1 MTAPPRSQLPPRLAA
16 LVWTVLIVSQLAVR
30 PCAAQ
35 QSSLLHKAPPAG
47 GSSSRWVTAQIP
59 PAGNYEPGNGPPQRA
74 SGEPT
79 MPGVGYAGGPAA
91 ADHSFN
97 SLANTSWTYAPPPP
111 SRTLQKHDIISIR
124 VEETSRLVASGVS
137 NTRRQ
142 GLYDAALRDWIR
154 LEGLKAVKPSDQSDG
169 APRLNSQMNENFRS
183 DAQLQTRENL
193 VFDIAAT
200 IADIRPN
207 GDLVL
212 EAHKTLSLNENVWE
226 FSLSGVC
233 RPQDI
238 KSNNM
243 VLSRDISDLRVE
255 RRDRG
260 QVYDGYRRGWLNRL
274 FTNLKPF

>member
-1 MTAPPRSQLPPRLAA
+1 MTSADHSQLSARLLVLPLVA
-16 LVWTVLIVSQLAVR
+16 LIACQFAVR
-30 PCAAQ
+30 PCTAQ
-35 QSSLLHKAPPAG
+35 QSSLLHKTPPAS
-47 GSSSRWVTAQIP
+47 GSSSRWVTAQLP
-59 PAGNYEPGNGPPQRA
+59 SPGNYAAGSGPATVTSGQLPPGG
-74 SGEPT
+74 
-79 MPGVGYAGGPAA
+79 GYAAGPAA
-91 ADHSFN
+91 ADPHFN
-97 SLANTSWTYAPPPP
+97 SLANSSWTYAPPPP

-238 KSNNM
+238 KANNM